1 MSRIVEMPLNF
12 LSLTSGGKDSH
23 FSAHLACLPPYN
35 HNIVGYV
42 HISPKSL
49 ASDAELADRN
59 SHMFQS
65 ACSKVVT
72 STLSKCTGLPVY
84 VLTVSNSSS
93 SNNVERDYIPST
105 SDDEIEILYNFLSH
119 LQTAVIP
126 SLHPGL
132 PLPNALCTGATLSTY
147 QRTRIESITTRLNW
161 TSISPMW
168 RQSPFTLY
176 KSIIAT
182 FPSTIVCKVATIGMS
197 EKHVGKELGDLN
209 STLHALNEKFGVSV
223 VGEGGE
229 FETLVLDGPAFVN
242 GRAKLT
248 GGEKVVEDG
257 AGAFILVPGMVG
269 FGVGVGGGGLD
280 VEVEDKT
287 VFVDCDSFSVAVP
300 HTSHSNSD
308 SNATTMSVKKFQI
321 RSKSTRCGL
330 VQFSDIR
337 SSTNNSSPTSQI
349 SDILAILKYN
359 LLQQNLSPLDAISCV
374 LHLPNSTT
382 SAFSEVSETIH

>member
-1 MSRIVEMPLNF
+1 M
-12 LSLTSGGKDSH
+12 
-23 FSAHLACLPPYN
+23 
-35 HNIVGYV
+35 
-42 HISPKSL
+42 
-49 ASDAELADRN
+49 
-59 SHMFQS
+59 
-65 ACSKVVT
+65 
-72 STLSKCTGLPVY
+72 
-84 VLTVSNSSS
+84 
-93 SNNVERDYIPST
+93 
-105 SDDEIEILYNFLSH
+105 
-119 LQTAVIP
+119 
-126 SLHPGL
+126 
-132 PLPNALCTGATLSTY
+132 
-147 QRTRIESITTRLNW
+147 
-161 TSISPMW
+161 
-168 RQSPFTLY
+168 
-176 KSIIAT
+176 
-182 FPSTIVCKVATIGMS
+182 
-197 EKHVGKELGDLN
+197 
-209 STLHALNEKFGVSV
+209 NEKFGVSV